1 MNPAAPLYALR
12 MAAAPI
18 RSSRKH
24 APDSGARRRFGRAL
38 DARTLLCAALA
49 LALCGTAQAQH
60 VVEPGRDWSH
70 AAGRAGPGDVI
81 VLAPGVHRPAI
92 IDGLEGT
99 PDRPIV
105 IRGAGPDAPARIDA
119 ARSNFGLMLRRPRHV
134 VIQDIVITN
143 AAGNGVNADDGAGHD
158 APGDPWPADLTLR
171 RVAVERTGPRGNT
184 DGIKLSGLRA
194 VRVEDCRVEGWGG
207 SAIDMV
213 GCHEVSITG
222 CTFRGLPDHDQ
233 SSGVQ
238 AKGGSRDVRVV
249 ECRFENAGQRAV
261 NIGGSTG
268 LPYFRPAVPADAAP
282 GTLFEAED
290 VIVERCVFVGG
301 DCAVAFVNSRRGV
314 VRRCTISGT
323 NRWVFRLLRENND
336 PRFGPSEGGVVEG
349 CLVIWPGPPPRSFV
363 NVGPGTSPDT
373 FRFGTNLWWWA
384 GAEGRDADRLLNSLP
399 GERVHD
405 QQVFDPH
412 TDDQPLP
419 AHPDAKNFGAGPK
432 DPT

>member
-1 MNPAAPLYALR
+1 
-12 MAAAPI
+12 MAAVLN
-18 RSSRKH
+18 RSSR
-24 APDSGARRRFGRAL
+24 GRARAVVARARAGRAL
-38 DARTLLCAALA
+38 GAWMLLSGVLA
-49 LALCGTAQAQH
+49 LVLCGRAQAQH
-60 VVEPGRDWSH
+60 AVEPGRDWSR
-70 AAGRAGPGDVI
+70 AASQARPGDVI
-81 VLAPGVHRPAI
+81 VLAEGVHRPAM

-105 IRGAGPDAPARIDA
+105 IRGTGPDAPARIDA

-134 VIQDIVITN
+134 VIQDIVITG
-143 AAGNGVNADDGAGHD
+143 AAGNGVNVDDGAGHD

-194 VRVEDCRVEGWGG
+194 VRIEDCRVEGWGG

-222 CTFRGLPDHDQ
+222 STFKGLPDHDQ

-261 NIGGSTG
+261 NLGGSTG

-282 GTLFEAED
+282 GTLYEAENI
-290 VIVERCVFVGG
+290 IVERSAFVGG
-301 DCAVAFVNSRRGV
+301 DCAVAFVNSRGGI

-323 NRWVFRLLRENND
+323 NRWVFRLLHENND

-349 CLVIWPGPPPRSFV
+349 CLVIWRGPPPRSFV
-363 NVGPGTSPDT
+363 NVGPGTSPDA

-384 GAEGRDADRLLNSLP
+384 GAERRDADRLLNELP
-399 GERVHD
+399 GMRTGDQRVFNP
-405 QQVFDPH
+405 Q
-412 TDDQPLP
+412 TDDHLLP
-419 AHPDAKNFGAGPK
+419 AHPDAKNFGAGSRESP
-432 DPT
+432 

>member
-1 MNPAAPLYALR
+1 
-12 MAAAPI
+12 MAVVLN
-18 RSSRKH
+18 RSSHGNARAVVARARAGH
-24 APDSGARRRFGRAL
+24 AFGAWMLLSGV
-38 DARTLLCAALA
+38 LA
-49 LALCGTAQAQH
+49 LVLCGRAQAQH
-60 VVEPGRDWSH
+60 VVEPGRDWSR
-70 AAGRAGPGDVI
+70 AASQARPGDVI
-81 VLAPGVHRPAI
+81 VLAEGVHRPAM

-105 IRGAGPDAPARIDA
+105 IRGTGPDTPARIDA

-134 VIQDIVITN
+134 VIQDIVITG
-143 AAGNGVNADDGAGHD
+143 AAGNGVNIDDGAGHD
-158 APGDPWPADLTLR
+158 AAGEPWPADLTLR

-194 VRVEDCRVEGWGG
+194 VRIEDCRVEGWGG

-222 CTFRGLPDHDQ
+222 CTFKGLPDHDQ

-238 AKGGSRDVRVV
+238 AKGGSSDVRVV

-261 NIGGSTG
+261 NLGGSTG

-282 GTLFEAED
+282 GTLYEAENI
-290 VIVERCVFVGG
+290 IVERCVIVGG
-301 DCAVAFVNSRRGV
+301 DCAVAFVNSRGGI

-323 NRWVFRLLRENND
+323 SRWVFRLLHENND
-336 PRFGPSEGGVVEG
+336 PRFGPSEGGVVEN
-349 CLVIWPGPPPRSFV
+349 CLVIWRGPPPRSFV

-384 GAEGRDADRLLNSLP
+384 GAERRDADRLLNALP
-399 GERVHD
+399 GMRTGD
-405 QQVFDPH
+405 QRVFDPQ
-412 TDDQPLP
+412 TDDQLLP
-419 AHPDAKNFGAGPK
+419 AHPDAQQFGAGSRESP
-432 DPT
+432 